1 MYHMYNE
8 IINNRF
14 LYGPQCQKNLQ
25 FEGPW
30 HAWASLSIY
39 INWVHLERNPAIL
52 RHILIYNVHVAYGNN
67 LIQQSLPSADPL
79 TGGHLPW
86 ADIFP
91 MYKLLSNLI
100 QPLMNGHLLNAD
112 RDSA

>member
-1 MYHMYNE
+1 MDNFAFKGLITMYIIQILFYVYMSNDLKSE
-8 IINNRF
+8 IPSYICLNSSASF
-14 LYGPQCQKNLQ
+14 L
-25 FEGPW
+25 
-30 HAWASLSIY
+30 
-39 INWVHLERNPAIL
+39 V
-52 RHILIYNVHVAYGNN
+52 
-67 LIQQSLPSADPL
+67 QQSLPSADPL

-91 MYKLLSNLI
+91 MYELLSNLI

>member
-1 MYHMYNE
+1 MACRVPTSWKFVKKNPCREKSGNLKISENIRAKINQGIDFSEVIKPE
-8 IINNRF
+8 INYF
-14 LYGPQCQKNLQ
+14 QETPQC
-25 FEGPW
+25 
-30 HAWASLSIY
+30 
-39 INWVHLERNPAIL
+39 LEM
-52 RHILIYNVHVAYGNN
+52 

-86 ADIFP
+86 ADIFL
-91 MYKLLSNLI
+91 MYELLSNLI